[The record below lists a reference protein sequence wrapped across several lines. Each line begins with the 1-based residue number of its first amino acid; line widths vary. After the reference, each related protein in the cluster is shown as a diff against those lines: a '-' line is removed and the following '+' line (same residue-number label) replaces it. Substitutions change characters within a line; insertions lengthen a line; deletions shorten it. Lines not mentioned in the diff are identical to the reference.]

1 MPQVDDIKLVERV
14 RKGDK
19 AAFDE
24 LVSRYENKVYRL
36 AIKLTRNE
44 ALAEEVLQEVF
55 LRIYEKLDTFRG
67 ESAFSSWLYRIAA
80 NACFAKL
87 NLEKKHQHTDLDE
100 VTPQAEQA
108 LRERQESPQEAPDRS
123 LLSQEALTVINRSID
138 RLPEDFRVVILLR
151 DVEGMDNEEVARIL
165 ELSVPAVKSR
175 LHRARLLLRK
185 RLASYFDRDGGD
197 SKTSPEKKG
206 ESAHMPAES
215 DKM

>member
-1 MPQVDDIKLVERV
+1 MPQVDDLTLVQRV
-14 RKGDK
+14 RRRDTE
-19 AAFDE
+19 AFRE

-55 LRIYEKLDTFRG
+55 LRIWEKIDTFRG

-87 NLEKKHQHTDLDE
+87 NLERRHQHSDLDE

-108 LRERQESPQEAPDRS
+108 LRDLKDPGQESPDRPV
-123 LLSQEALTVINRSID
+123 LSHEALEVINGAID

-165 ELSVPAVKSR
+165 DLSVPAVKSR

-185 RLASYFDRDGGD
+185 RLAGYFDR
-197 SKTSPEKKG
+197 E
-206 ESAHMPAES
+206 ARAV
-215 DKM
+215 

>member
-1 MPQVDDIKLVERV
+1 MPQVDDLVLVELV
-14 RKGDK
+14 RKGDT

-55 LRIYEKLDTFRG
+55 IRVYEKLDTFRG

-87 NLEKKHQHTDLDE
+87 NLEKKHQHADLDE
-100 VTPQAEQA
+100 ITPQAEQA
-108 LRERQESPQEAPDRS
+108 LRELQEAGPEAPDRS
-123 LLSQEALTVINRSID
+123 LLSREALEVINRSIE
-138 RLPEDFRVVILLR
+138 RLPEDFRVVILMR

-165 ELSVPAVKSR
+165 DLSVPAVKSR

-185 RLASYFDRDGGD
+185 RLAGYFDREAR
-197 SKTSPEKKG
+197 PV
-206 ESAHMPAES
+206 
-215 DKM
+215 